1 MFWDK
6 KENAKGLPD
15 LPPMKFT
22 PSLQEKNMA
31 VEHDNDDAE
40 DNEKH
45 GLPSF
50 PDSPMQ
56 RGFSQSA
63 IKDAIT
69 QESTEDALV
78 GQPLQKANSAIKT
91 VEVDEWSPQQPIP
104 SPPVIRKKDVKKGG
118 WYTYYWT
125 LNSGKSLLKF
135 KENLQKNI
143 ETLEQQL
150 AQRRTGRFFVCKNC
164 DIEFNEE
171 NALTHN
177 YTCLECGQV
186 LDVKDLSAEISQI
199 KKDVTRLK
207 SLLAT
212 VHEEVQVI
220 SGKETKARE
229 RKLHA
234 EAKKKQAE
242 RAAQK
247 KARAKTAASSV
258 KKPTA
263 AKKQPLKKRSKK

>member
-1 MFWDK
+1 MQINLLKNIVTSIAGSSASGVVDLLYNK
-6 KENAKGLPD
+6 KNVNEFLISKKLKSTINQTRNILYRLADEGL
-15 LPPMKFT
+15 
-22 PSLQEKNMA
+22 
-31 VEHDNDDAE
+31 V
-40 DNEKH
+40 
-45 GLPSF
+45 SF
-50 PDSPMQ
+50 
-56 RGFSQSA
+56 
-63 IKDAIT
+63 
-69 QESTEDALV
+69 
-78 GQPLQKANSAIKT
+78 
-91 VEVDEWSPQQPIP
+91 
-104 SPPVIRKKDVKKGG
+104 IRKKDVKKGG

-135 KENLQKNI
+135 KEKLQQNI

-171 NALTHN
+171 SSLTHN
-177 YTCLECGQV
+177 YTCPECGQV
-186 LDVKDLSAEISQI
+186 LDVKDLSAEMSQI
-199 KKDVTRLK
+199 EKDVTRLK

-212 VHEEVQVI
+212 VQEEVQII

-247 KARAKTAASSV
+247 KARAKSAASLV
-258 KKPTA
+258 KKPTP
-263 AKKQPLKKRSKK
+263 AKKPKQLSAKKKNRK

>member
-1 MFWDK
+1 MT
-6 KENAKGLPD
+6 
-15 LPPMKFT
+15 KFRKVFNGT
-22 PSLQEKNMA
+22 LLERMMQINLLKNIVTSIA
-31 VEHDNDDAE
+31 
-40 DNEKH
+40 
-45 GLPSF
+45 G
-50 PDSPMQ
+50 
-56 RGFSQSA
+56 
-63 IKDAIT
+63 
-69 QESTEDALV
+69 
-78 GQPLQKANSAIKT
+78 NSASG
-91 VEVDEWSPQQPIP
+91 VVDLLYNKKNVNEFLISKKLKSTINQTRNILYRLADEGLV
-104 SPPVIRKKDVKKGG
+104 SFIRKKDVKKGG

-150 AQRRTGRFFVCKNC
+150 AQRCTGRFFVCKNC

-263 AKKQPLKKRSKK
+263 AKKPKKQPLKKRSKK

>member
-1 MFWDK
+1 MTKFRKVFNGTLLGRMMQINLLKNIVTSIAGSSASGVVDLLYNK
-6 KENAKGLPD
+6 KNVNEFLISKKLKSTINQTRNILYRLADEGL
-15 LPPMKFT
+15 
-22 PSLQEKNMA
+22 
-31 VEHDNDDAE
+31 V
-40 DNEKH
+40 
-45 GLPSF
+45 SF
-50 PDSPMQ
+50 
-56 RGFSQSA
+56 
-63 IKDAIT
+63 
-69 QESTEDALV
+69 
-78 GQPLQKANSAIKT
+78 
-91 VEVDEWSPQQPIP
+91 
-104 SPPVIRKKDVKKGG
+104 IRKKDVKKGG

-135 KENLQKNI
+135 KEKLQQNI

-171 NALTHN
+171 SSLTHN
-177 YTCLECGQV
+177 YTCPECGQV
-186 LDVKDLSAEISQI
+186 LDVKDLSAEMSQI
-199 KKDVTRLK
+199 EKDVTRLK

-212 VHEEVQVI
+212 VQEEVQII

-247 KARAKTAASSV
+247 KARAKSAASLV
-258 KKPTA
+258 KKPTP
-263 AKKQPLKKRSKK
+263 AKKPKQLSAKKKNRK